1 MEQQQSQSEI
11 IPAPAGA
18 SSSAAV
24 SQEEWVES
32 VVGRD
37 WEIFWKPAPEED
49 EEEDEMSHRARAAP
63 EPALNEITAGIELET
78 APSGADQDTDVVMT
92 EGSDLV
98 TQQQSEETEQA
109 VNKEVSMADEEHEE
123 DWYAAHIVAV
133 AVSKQ
138 QEGGRMESTGSS
150 TLTSPSIL
158 FQVRFVGEDDT
169 THDMLLTPDIVRPC
183 ARAWVRRT
191 RALLLLQLPKDDG
204 PNSASSTDAQQWAT
218 SLPHD
223 TSTVRDREQLAMIR
237 DAVDRQDF
245 PDIPDNNNNIDDDI
259 PQSSQ
264 PPAFEVP
271 SKQELDSVR
280 QLVVWIRSQVFLRSR
295 LAPVVV
301 EDGAA
306 AAESDDEPTESYLD
320 YLVTCLKELEEGCRW
335 YYRCWQL
342 HYRVLYGGSLQ
353 PNSSSSSS
361 ASRELIPPNFLLKD
375 CLEGARSTFMMLISM
390 DASVAGSK
398 RKRRRQQQHI
408 PSSPSS
414 TRRTKRQRKFTEFW
428 HEAGGGGNGNGG
440 SPSTSCGGG
449 RTFNED
455 VDEEDFRSTRIVK
468 RLVERMR
475 TSDPRWYSQ
484 YFGKMLQSLSCNFVA
499 PFDKWKHRAEYYL
512 GDRSTLDVEAS
523 DGETSGEES
532 DDDESGS
539 AAVGETKPSD
549 GSSRYVTF
557 EEIESCVSASQHDRV
572 LQHFDLESTVC
583 RLQDKLESITDF
595 EARAWGLIGVVLDD
609 SGESFD
615 KKDDETT
622 KGLKALLQTTVSRD
636 SAVANVEPFGLGS
649 SPLTRKVLQNAIVYR
664 TWFLDLRHAE
674 SVRERGA
681 FVDDVVS
688 RVSKLPPLPSKEGSS
703 RDAGTDISFKLDS
716 VAERVR
722 NLSAKHINHVAL
734 FNRYKALL
742 NDRVVSNGLRKGLL
756 VTEEVTE
763 ALLELSKTSVISVAE
778 EMLTSRLDVLRW
790 ETDAREILGKTRPR
804 FDQVVSLKTSLDAVL
819 DGTSVTRSELVHSL
833 VPNTSAGTEV
843 NEFARSDTEALC
855 NSLCKRTTTIY
866 AAASM
871 WKERADAILTALR
884 VFGNPEAGAA
894 LTSQKTPS
902 MVDLKRVEDLL
913 VDYDSLE
920 VDLNDYFHRLTKV
933 SETSRKWASTVTD
946 YILTDSTTFEGCL
959 SLVEGTGQVRPRGV
973 IIEPTRQAIDML
985 HSLFQWYT
993 SVKTLVCTPKMHDS
1007 DSSDVHVLLIE
1018 GLEVLTL
1025 FSNARRSSGKLIV
1038 EPGLAQELLT
1048 DKQNSRRS
1056 TKTLSCAKLESNYL
1070 CNAILSRM
1078 VDSSR
1083 DAKEGYPLL
1092 SLLHVLWQL
1101 FVEDFTR
1108 RSVASSSRRKFT
1120 LESAKQLQSLSPR
1133 LEPTGDG
1140 EPSHTNILWQTN
1152 PEVERFKQLIESGSH
1167 AEDDARQLLS
1177 VSKGLLRESKYQR
1190 EIVRLHLT
1198 RLKDSYTDFK
1208 GRVWSGSDLA
1218 LDDSFEPQ
1226 LDHYI
1231 KLFGWLVSDYV
1242 LLWRPDWRT
1251 NSTNSKTIVYIS
1263 CSMIFA

>member
-1 MEQQQSQSEI
+1 MEQQQHQSEL

-18 SSSAAV
+18 RSPAAV
-24 SQEEWVES
+24 SQQEWIES

-37 WEIFWKPAPEED
+37 WEIFWKP
-49 EEEDEMSHRARAAP
+49 EEEEEEKSHP
-63 EPALNEITAGIELET
+63 EQDQPQPAFNEIPAAIGSAT
-78 APSGADQDTDVVMT
+78 APSAIEQDTDLVMID
-92 EGSDLV
+92 ESDQGV
-98 TQQQSEETEQA
+98 TQPNEETEQEMNTEA
-109 VNKEVSMADEEHEE
+109 SMPDDDEEHEE

-138 QEGGRMESTGSS
+138 QQDQEDSTGNS
-150 TLTSPSIL
+150 TLISPSI

-183 ARAWVRRT
+183 ARAWIRRT
-191 RALLLLQLPKDDG
+191 RALLLMQLPNDDG
-204 PNSASSTDAQQWAT
+204 PSSNGSTDAHQWAT

-223 TSTVRDREQLAMIR
+223 TSTVRDREQIAMIR
-237 DAVDRQDF
+237 QAVDRQDF
-245 PDIPDNNNNIDDDI
+245 PVIPNSDDNSNSNEDELATAYA

-264 PPAFEVP
+264 PPALEALIP
-271 SKQELDSVR
+271 SKEELESVR

-301 EDGAA
+301 EDGAGGA
-306 AAESDDEPTESYLD
+306 TAESDDEPTEKYLD
-320 YLVTCLKELEEGCRW
+320 YLVTCLKELEEGCQW

-342 HYRVLYGGSLQ
+342 HYRILYGSHLQ
-353 PNSSSSSS
+353 SDSSRSSSV
-361 ASRELIPPNFLLKD
+361 SRELIAPDFLLKD
-375 CLEGARSTFMMLISM
+375 CLEGARSTFIMLISM
-390 DASVAGSK
+390 DISVAGSK
-398 RKRRRQQQHI
+398 RKRRRPQQQI
-408 PSSPSS
+408 PASPSGS
-414 TRRTKRQRKFTEFW
+414 RRTKRQRKFTEFW
-428 HEAGGGGNGNGG
+428 HEADGAGNGG
-440 SPSTSCGGG
+440 SPSTSGGGG

-455 VDEEDFRSTRIVK
+455 VDEEDFRSTHIVK
-468 RLVERMR
+468 RLVEGMR

-499 PFDKWKHRAEYYL
+499 PFDRWKHRAEYYL

-539 AAVGETKPSD
+539 AAVGETKSKE

-557 EEIESCVSASQHDRV
+557 EEIESSVSASQHDRV
-572 LQHFDLESTVC
+572 LQHFDLESTVI
-583 RLQDKLESITDF
+583 RLQHKLESIADF

-615 KKDDETT
+615 KKKDETT
-622 KGLKALLQTTVSRD
+622 KGLDVLLQETVSGN

-664 TWFLDLRHAE
+664 TWFLDLRYAE

-703 RDAGTDISFKLDS
+703 GDSGTDISVKLDS

-742 NDRVVSNGLRKGLL
+742 NDRVVSNGSRKGLL
-756 VTEEVTE
+756 ATEGVAD
-763 ALLELSKTSVISVAE
+763 ALLELRKTSVISVAE
-778 EMLTSRLDVLRW
+778 EMLTSRLDVLLW
-790 ETDAREILGKTRPR
+790 EADARETLGKTRPR
-804 FDQVVSLKTSLDAVL
+804 FDEIASLKTSLDAVL
-819 DGTSVTRSELVHSL
+819 DGRSVTRSELVHSL
-833 VPNTSAGTEV
+833 VSNAGADTEV
-843 NEFARSDTEALC
+843 REFARSDTEALC

-866 AAASM
+866 VAASM

-884 VFGNPEAGAA
+884 VFGNSEAGAA

-902 MVDLKRVEDLL
+902 MVDLNRVEDLL
-913 VDYDSLE
+913 GDYDSLE
-920 VDLNDYFHRLTKV
+920 VDLNDYYYRLTKV
-933 SETSRKWASTVTD
+933 SEAARKWASTVTD
-946 YILTDSTTFEGCL
+946 YLLTDSTTFEDCL
-959 SLVEGTGQVRPRGV
+959 SLVEGTGQARPRGV
-973 IIEPTRQAIDML
+973 IIEPTRQAIEML

-993 SVKTLVCTPKMHDS
+993 SVKALVCTPKMHGS
-1007 DSSDVHVLLIE
+1007 DPSDVHALLIE

-1025 FSNARRSSGKLIV
+1025 FSNARRSSGEFIV
-1038 EPGLAQELLT
+1038 EPGFAHELLAN
-1048 DKQNSRRS
+1048 KQNSRKSAR
-1056 TKTLSCAKLESNYL
+1056 TMSCAKLESNPL

-1092 SLLHVLWQL
+1092 SLLYFLWQV

-1108 RSVASSSRRKFT
+1108 RPVASSLRRKFT

-1133 LEPTGDG
+1133 LETTGDG
-1140 EPSHTNILWQTN
+1140 ERGHNSNILWQTN

-1177 VSKGLLRESKYQR
+1177 VSKGLLREAKYQR

-1198 RLKDSYTDFK
+1198 RLKDIYTDFK
-1208 GRVWSGSDLA
+1208 GRVGGGNGLA
-1218 LDDSFEPQ
+1218 LDDSLEPQ

-1231 KLFGWLVSDYV
+1231 KLFGWLVSDCV
-1242 LLWRPDWRT
+1242 LFWCPD
-1251 NSTNSKTIVYIS
+1251 
-1263 CSMIFA
+1263 